1 MSRFADLSLAD
12 LLTPGTQ
19 RFRGIVLF
27 AGLALLALVN
37 YLDLV
42 GVLGLGWTNNTV
54 GWAAAIWTAII
65 AVLIG
70 SRQELHRRV
79 KELGALLIVAFGA
92 VAVGLVTSPDLG
104 PTYWYH
110 ETLVGQLTW
119 AAAPSVGNAGIVLGT
134 VYLVVIGFEW
144 VSEYW
149 YLRQTTAEE
158 RILEEDP

>member
-1 MSRFADLSLAD
+1 MSRLADLSLED
-12 LLTPGTQ
+12 LLTLGGP
-19 RFRGIVLF
+19 RIRGIVLF
-27 AGLALLALVN
+27 AGLGILALVN

-42 GVLGLGWTNNTV
+42 GVLGLGWMNDTV
-54 GWAAAIWTAII
+54 GWAAAFWTGFVAL
-65 AVLIG
+65 LIN
-70 SRQELHRRV
+70 SRRELHKRV
-79 KELGALLIVAFGA
+79 KELGALLVLVFGL
-92 VAVGLVTSPDLG
+92 VAVGLVTSPGLG

-134 VYLVVIGFEW
+134 AYLVVLGIEW
-144 VSEYW
+144 ISEYW